1 MLQHKVLVIYRD
13 ITWFG
18 LSSCITVQQIKIILS
33 IRKHAHRI
41 GSQFMC
47 RKRQYADFIGSS
59 GNLEYFASCFACRII
74 ITFGIECRAPRMSIL
89 DECIVNADNSLD
101 LPSLRIQSPDG
112 IPSCTTTRSEPDFAV
127 RSHREMLDSFQIGSL
142 TDSVLCSADRT
153 SSDSL
158 HIPQRSHCK

>member
-18 LSSCITVQQIKIILS
+18 LSSGITVQQIQIVLS
-33 IRKHAHRI
+33 ISKHAHRVC
-41 GSQFMC
+41 SQLMC
-47 RKRQYADFIGSS
+47 RECQYADFIGSS

-74 ITFGIECRAPRMSIL
+74 VPLGIECRAPWMSIL
-89 DECIVNADNSLD
+89 DERIVNADNRLD
-101 LPSLRIQSPDG
+101 LPSLRIQCPDG
-112 IPSCTTTRSEPDFAV
+112 IPSCSSTRSEPNFAV

-142 TDSVLCSADRT
+142 TNSVLCSADRT

-158 HIPQRSHCK
+158 HIPQRSHGK